1 MINVGALLATPIRSA
16 ALTMIFS
23 GLVFFSYGQV
33 PLSTLP
39 SGGNK
44 KASVSEW
51 VGLTR
56 VEVDYSRPGVR
67 GRAGHI
73 WGQLVHVGFVDQGF
87 GSSKASPW
95 RAGANENTVIRFS
108 TDVRINGQPLAAGAY
123 GFFIAYYP
131 DSAVLIFSKESNA
144 WGSYFYNPASDAL
157 RVSVR
162 PEKLEESV
170 ERLRFQFS
178 EQTEQSAVLALEW
191 ERLRI
196 PFTVDVDY
204 VATQLASFRRELL
217 TERGFVWQ
225 SWEQAGAWCAER
237 KVNLPQALEWSDSAC
252 SATFG
257 GDQFF
262 TPFVT
267 RAALLEL
274 SGRQQEAADVIRRAL
289 PKAGMQEAHSYARRL
304 LMEKKTDAAMEV
316 FEANFKKY
324 PNQFTTLVGMTRGL
338 AAKNEWKK
346 ALLMAKKALPMAP
359 DTPNREAVQAMI
371 KKLEQGQSL

>member
-1 MINVGALLATPIRSA
+1 MTKMGALLATPIRLA
-16 ALTMIFS
+16 AFTMMLSGLAFS
-23 GLVFFSYGQV
+23 GHSQV
-33 PLSTLP
+33 PLTTLP

-44 KASVSEW
+44 KASISEW

-56 VEVDYSRPGVR
+56 VDVDYSRPGVR

-73 WGQLVHVGFVDQGF
+73 WGQLVHVGFIDQGF
-87 GSSKASPW
+87 GSSKAAPW

-131 DSAVLIFSKESNA
+131 DSAVLIFSKDSDA
-144 WGSYFYNPASDAL
+144 WGSFFYNPANDAL
-157 RVSVR
+157 RVSVT
-162 PEKLEESV
+162 PEKLDESV

-191 ERLRI
+191 ERVRI
-196 PFTVDVDY
+196 PFTVEADY
-204 VATQLASFRRELL
+204 VSTQLASFRRELL

-225 SWEQAGAWCAER
+225 SWEQAAAWCAER
-237 KVNLPQALEWSDSAC
+237 KVNLAQALEWSDSAC

-262 TPFVT
+262 TPFAT

-274 SGRQQEAADVIRRAL
+274 SGRQQEAAAVIRMAL
-289 PKAGMQEAHSYARRL
+289 PKAGMLEAHSYARRL
-304 LMEKKTDAAMEV
+304 LMEKKTDTALEV

-338 AAKNEWKK
+338 AAKNELKK
-346 ALLMAKKALPMAP
+346 ALQLAKKALPLAP
-359 DTPNREAVQAMI
+359 DDPNRAAVQTMI
-371 KKLEQGQSL
+371 QKLEQGQSL